1 MHGGPGSI
9 ILAVVSAKNDY
20 ANQTVLKLA
29 RAADRSGT
37 RTLGVIANPHTLL
50 PDSDREMI
58 YVSLAQ
64 NLDVRFRLEWHVL
77 RNMDSESGVWS
88 LPKRDGK
95 ER

>member
-1 MHGGPGSI
+1 MHRGPRSV

-20 ANQTVLKLA
+20 ANQIVLKLA

-37 RTLGVIANPHTLL
+37 RTLGVIANPDTLL
-50 PDSDREMI
+50 PDFDREMI

-64 NLDVRFRLEWHVL
+64 NLDVKFRLGWHVL
-77 RNMDSESGVWS
+77 RNMDSETGVWS
-88 LPKRDGK
+88 LPERDGK